1 MRYSYISCRLG
12 FPWFG
17 NRKGLLAESSI
28 WSGLVSMEQT
38 FNLSFPH
45 QNRSLMLAVLAFH
58 GLLVWLFCYMHS
70 SRSSSFMLPLDS
82 SLSFFFSSFF
92 IFLGLVWWFEES
104 FFPFSFFLFPLILKL
119 GYDVFMVFYILQF
132 GWVSYFQK

>member
-92 IFLGLVWWFEES
+92 YVFWVLFGGLRN
-104 FFPFSFFLFPLILKL
+104 PFFLFPLILKL